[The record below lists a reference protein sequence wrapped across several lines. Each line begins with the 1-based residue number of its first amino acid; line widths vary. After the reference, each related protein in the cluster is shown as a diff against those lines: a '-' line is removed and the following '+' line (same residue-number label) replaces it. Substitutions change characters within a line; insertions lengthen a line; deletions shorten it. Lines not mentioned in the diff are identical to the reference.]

1 MNTDNIKNKISPILK
16 KYGVKRAGVFGSFS
30 RGEDTPQSDVDIL
43 ISIGKPMGMFA
54 YMQMKREIEF
64 VLEKKID
71 IVTEKSINKFIRPYI
86 IKEVKQIHEE

>member
-86 IKEVKQIHEE
+86 IKEVKQIYEE

>member
-71 IVTEKSINKFIRPYI
+71 IVTEKSINKFIKPYI
-86 IKEVKQIHEE
+86 IKEVKQIYEE